1 MNCVLKKWGMT
12 ALALILLHCIV
23 LSNGCAQ
30 KMALSPKMK
39 SIDLSKK
46 SIALVTVK
54 VANDHVP
61 GHQPKIIQAY
71 FGPNSKKP
79 TKYRFKTDK
88 PFISEKKQ
96 YNIHLISVAL
106 PPGEYW
112 MDNCIGTRIVPLLLG
127 ATCSLPVKK
136 NFTLEANEIIYL
148 GRIDAHIRKKEGS
161 EKAAGGPFPLIDQAV
176 AGFSSGTF
184 DVDIFDNYEEDMQYF
199 ISKYPVIRDKIMTK
213 DIME

>member
-1 MNCVLKKWGMT
+1 MNYVLKKWGMMV
-12 ALALILLHCIV
+12 LALILLPCIV

-30 KMALSPKMK
+30 KMALSSKMK

-46 SIALVTVK
+46 SIALMTVK

-61 GHQPKIIQAY
+61 AHQPKIIQAY

-79 TKYRFKTDK
+79 TKYRFKTDN
-88 PFISEKKQ
+88 PFISKKKQ

-112 MDNCIGTRIVPLLLG
+112 VDSCIGARIVPLLLG

-136 NFTLEANEIIYL
+136 NFTLETNEIIYL
-148 GRIDAHIRKKEGS
+148 GHVDAHIRKKEGS

-184 DVDIFDNYEEDMQYF
+184 DVDIFDNYDEDIQYF
-199 ISKYPVIRDKIMTK
+199 TSKYPVIRDKIVTK
-213 DIME
+213 DILK